1 MVIDAI
7 AALIALLGFLHG
19 RNKGIV
25 SILFRILSFVFGLVL
40 SFKMAPTMARLL
52 GGIMNSDSPFLFP
65 FAFIVNLIFITG
77 LFSLAARGSEGVFRA
92 MRVNFINQFLGGL
105 LSAFF
110 YLFLYGALLWF
121 AKETRLISER
131 AKEESGTFEFLAEMP
146 KEAGNLFQ
154 RVKPFVLEAWDASIK
169 WMDKAKEYGEQ
180 KVGQRD
186 TSTSP
191 SEQPRIYKIEEG
203 ADGKIEKKPYS
214 TSGKNREIYE
224 DTGIEY

>member
-25 SILFRILSFVFGLVL
+25 SILFRILSIIFGLVL
-40 SFKMAPTMARLL
+40 SFKMAPIMARLL

-105 LSAFF
+105 LSALF

-121 AKETRLISER
+121 ASETKLISER
-131 AKEESGTFEFLAEMP
+131 AKDESGTFTFLAEMP
-146 KEAGNLFQ
+146 QEAGKLFQ
-154 RVKPFVLEAWDASIK
+154 RVKPFAQEAWETSVK
-169 WMDKAKEYGEQ
+169 WMDKAKEYGER
-180 KVGQRD
+180 KVGERD
-186 TSTSP
+186 TSTAGDG
-191 SEQPRIYKIEEG
+191 QPRIYKIEEG
-203 ADGKIEKKPYS
+203 ANGNVEKKPYP
-214 TSGKNREIYE
+214 TSGKNRELYE